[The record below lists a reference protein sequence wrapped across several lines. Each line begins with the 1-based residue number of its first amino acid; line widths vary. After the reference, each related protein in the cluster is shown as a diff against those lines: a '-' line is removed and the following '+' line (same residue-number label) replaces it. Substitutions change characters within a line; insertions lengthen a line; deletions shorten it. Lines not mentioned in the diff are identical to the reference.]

1 MANVKISTLASGSPA
16 SALDGSEQL
25 EIVQGGTSKGATA
38 SQVRTYAQTGARLQ
52 GKETIYVPAR
62 AMVSRTTNGAGDGTA
77 ETATGKVMQKTK
89 DFDTTTQ
96 EFTQFDVAPP
106 KSWDLGTITYVP
118 YWTATGGT
126 STQTVVFALQGV
138 AISNDDPLDAS
149 FGTEQTSSDTLIAAG
164 DVHVGPESSAI
175 TIGGTPAAGDL
186 VFFQLKRNVSSD
198 DLSVDAKLLGL
209 KIHFTTNAQ
218 TDA

>member
-16 SALDGSEQL
+16 SALDGSEQI
-25 EIVQGGTSKGATA
+25 EIVQSGSSKGATA

-106 KSWDLGTITYVP
+106 KSWDNGTLTFIP
-118 YWTATGGT
+118 YWTSTGGT
-126 STQTVVFALQGV
+126 ASQTVVFALQAV
-138 AISNDDPLDAS
+138 AISNDDPLDVA
-149 FGTEQTSSDTLIAAG
+149 FGTEQTSSDALIAAG
-164 DVHVGPESSAI
+164 DVHVGAESSAI
-175 TIGGTPAAGDL
+175 TVAGTPATGDL